1 MDFTPPASPVPNL
14 DVKKRNIERLPL
26 SPVTPELKK
35 FPVAG
40 FNSIHSAKGS
50 SHEDNLPNSSLS
62 HLMTDLNTYNISPV
76 NPPFENST
84 DTLNLLN
91 EWTYHNI
98 QECMLSSSID
108 FLQDSRMKFKSNRM
122 LGQGSYCYICEMDT
136 THLEDHQRQKHF
148 VLKFPH
154 SRRKTRTLL
163 NEGLILTYLHAS
175 SDGLGETYII
185 PFHGITYIN
194 KQHFNKLRRNE
205 FIPALILPKLNLNLQ
220 QFIKFLKQNYSD
232 DVELKKNIFKKLV
245 NEMLISLNF
254 LKLKHVIHGD
264 IKTANIM
271 VGTLNDTDVFSFDN
285 FNFYLCDFTSSII
298 DVSSDI
304 KLKLNNK
311 TINPS
316 LSTNLNLDTTLEYC
330 PPEVIERVINK
341 PETNGNETSVFTHDT
356 DLYSFGLCLLSFIS
370 GNEPYSELK
379 NFKFHNETS
388 GPNDLYSPN
397 STNITSS
404 VQHTQWLINSI
415 LRNEPIALNIFNCDD
430 TYYTNNWSEELSLVS
445 KILVDR
451 ISLEECIS
459 FI

>member
-1 MDFTPPASPVPNL
+1 MDFTPPASPVFNV
-14 DVKKRNIERLPL
+14 DVHKRNIERLPI

-35 FPVAG
+35 FPQTRFG
-40 FNSIHSAKGS
+40 PIHSAKS
-50 SHEDNLPNSSLS
+50 SINENNLPDSSLA
-62 HLMTDLNTYNISPV
+62 HLVADLETYNISPL
-76 NPPFENST
+76 NPPFENSAET
-84 DTLNLLN
+84 INLLN
-91 EWTYHNI
+91 EWAYRDI
-98 QECMLSSSID
+98 QKCMLSSSID

-122 LGQGSYCYICEMDT
+122 LGQGSYCYICEIDT
-136 THLEDHQRQKHF
+136 TQLVGNQSRYL

-154 SRRKTRTLL
+154 SKRKTRTLL
-163 NEGLILTYLHAS
+163 NEGLILTYLSEANN
-175 SDGLGETYII
+175 GLGETFII

-194 KQHFNKLRRNE
+194 KQHFNKLRRGE

-220 QFIKFLKQNYSD
+220 QFIKFLKQNYFED
-232 DVELKKNIFKKLV
+232 IALKKNIFKKLV
-245 NEMLISLNF
+245 NEMIIALNY

-271 VGTLNDTDVFSFDN
+271 VGSIDDNNIFSFDN

-304 KLKLNNK
+304 KLKSNNK
-311 TINPS
+311 TSNSS
-316 LSTNLNLDTTLEYC
+316 LSTNTNLDTTLEYC

-341 PETNGNETSVFTHDT
+341 SETDENGTSIFTHDT

-379 NFKFHNETS
+379 NFKFHNELRGS
-388 GPNDLYSPN
+388 NNSYSNN
-397 STNITSS
+397 SNNITSS